1 MVYTCDEFRI
11 KDLSEVVSLTES
23 KPFDLKDAGSC
34 YYVLG
39 KNCFVYV
46 KYNKDTE
53 EISVQL
59 TSPCMKDG
67 KTFGESS
74 GIPFESVDF
83 SALIENFIVFNYLN
97 PRKII
102 FRKEGKVE
110 ESHGLAKNIAN
121 ALSGKPVEKP
131 VGQIVDIG
139 IYEKAMKNAKKAFE
153 DEQFA
158 VLDSQAP
165 YYDQ

>member
-1 MVYTCDEFRI
+1 M
-11 KDLSEVVSLTES
+11 
-23 KPFDLKDAGSC
+23 
-34 YYVLG
+34 
-39 KNCFVYV
+39 
-46 KYNKDTE
+46 
-53 EISVQL
+53 
-59 TSPCMKDG
+59 
-67 KTFGESS
+67 
-74 GIPFESVDF
+74 
-83 SALIENFIVFNYLN
+83 FNYLN

-121 ALSGKPVEKP
+121 VLSGKPVEKP